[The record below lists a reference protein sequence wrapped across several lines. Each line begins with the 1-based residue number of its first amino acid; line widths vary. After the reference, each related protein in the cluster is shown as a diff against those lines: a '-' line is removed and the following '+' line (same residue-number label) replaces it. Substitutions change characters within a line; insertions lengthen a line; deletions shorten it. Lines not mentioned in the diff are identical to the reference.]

1 MDFSHIG
8 VSGYY
13 YDLKPSGGKLRR
25 ESEDFYVEE
34 QFGKLEKK
42 EDGPVLVLKIRAKNW
57 EHNRLIRFLARSNRV
72 SPKRVY
78 FAGTKDRRSVK
89 VQYFSIPRI
98 KYREFFLD
106 DVEVLEHFYLDTP
119 LTVGSHSGNLFEIR
133 VSDSDRSSFLSNCM
147 TVAEKGVVPN
157 FYGPQRFGPLRPVTH
172 LVGKEL
178 LKGDYREA
186 VRVFVGFPGED
197 RFAEIRK
204 EYYDNPDTQMG
215 LSRLPESLDLE
226 RKVLEH
232 LAGHEGDYSGA
243 IKQLPDNLVSM
254 FIHAFQGYIFNRIL
268 SKRMSIGGDLIPGDI
283 FHLGDEFIRVNGLN
297 FDKLKSRFE
306 KGEGSPTGLVIGYDT
321 ETAGGRMGEI
331 ENEIVRQ
338 EGVKTT
344 DFKLPFGLSSR
355 GERRD
360 LYLRVKDVMC
370 EDSRTKFSLPPGGYA
385 TSVMREIMRVDEMAN
400 Y

>member
-34 QFGKLEKK
+34 QFGKLDKK

-57 EHNRLIRFLARSNRV
+57 EHNRLIRFLARSNHV

-89 VQYFSIPRI
+89 VQYFSIPGV

-106 DVEVLEHFYLDTP
+106 DVEVLEHFYLDSP

-133 VSDSDRSSFLSNCM
+133 VSDSDSSNFLSNCR
-147 TVAEKGVVPN
+147 TVAKRGVVPN
-157 FYGPQRFGPLRPVTH
+157 FYGPQRFGSLRPVTH

-186 VRVFVGFPGED
+186 VRVFVGYPGED
-197 RFAEIRK
+197 RFAQIRK

-215 LSRLPESLDLE
+215 LDHFPTSLDLE
-226 RKVLEH
+226 RKVMEH
-232 LAGHEGDYSGA
+232 LVIHEGDFSGA
-243 IKQLPDNLVSM
+243 IKQLPENLVSM
-254 FIHAFQGYIFNRIL
+254 FIHAYQGYIFNRIL
-268 SKRMSIGGDLIPGDI
+268 SERMSIGRDLIPGDI
-283 FHLGDEFIRVNGLN
+283 FHIGDEFIKVNLLN
-297 FDKLKSRFE
+297 SEKLKSRFE
-306 KGEGSPTGLVIGYDT
+306 MGEGSPTGLVIGYDT

-331 ENEIVRQ
+331 ENEMVRQ

-360 LYLRVKDVMC
+360 LYLRVKDTVC
-370 EDSRTKFSLPPGGYA
+370 GDSSIKFSLQPGGYA
-385 TSVMREIMRVDEMAN
+385 TSVLREIIRVDEMAN